1 MPGKRTKNVTNPQA
15 HSAWTERKRY
25 ANAENKTA
33 AQFQR
38 MWRRSCLLQREA
50 EGRLTDKNRAELE
63 RVGR

>member
-15 HSAWTERKRY
+15 NAAWRERKRY
-25 ANAENKTA
+25 ANAENGIA

-38 MWRRSCLLQREA
+38 MWRRSCLLEREA